1 MPNTAAK
8 VIVSV
13 ATLLCESKLIDVAT
27 GSDEQALKRML
38 NLCKPSCV
46 MTTAAFAPKLLG
58 LVGMVENA
66 ELPQPE
72 GAEEKGIAPP
82 SLVVDGKVA
91 CFKFEHCMATA
102 ARDSR
107 KGPSGHIEPRVPI
120 LVPGPNRTVAEQV

>member
-66 ELPQPE
+66 EA
-72 GAEEKGIAPP
+72 AEEKGSSPP